1 MNYTKKPVTIEAV
14 KWNGK
19 DISEPSVWFSAAVDN
34 GCARI
39 EGDCIKI
46 KTLEG
51 EMTASP
57 GDYILK
63 DIKGE
68 IYPCKPDIFE
78 ASYFEGNVSDT
89 SDGFHT
95 FKEYEIFRML
105 YNAALFNCLV
115 DKCKVC
121 KSLYHDDGEKPFG
134 GGYFVV
140 YAELPTGQISNHYE
154 LEYWDLFNIPIV
166 NKAPKWDGHTTSD
179 TMNRLFKFVQ
189 NQSYFT
195 DGIIT
200 PWKAIEMINN
210 FHVMRR
216 SAWDKGLVVFRQVPA
231 SIQSDIIPNMQSVP
245 KEAKDIIMNSANRIE
260 YKNQLL
266 MYDMNTGEANS
277 WNPTASDLMTFD
289 WESFVRF

>member
-1 MNYTKKPVTIEAV
+1 MKYTKKPVTIEAV
-14 KWNGK
+14 KWNGE
-19 DISEPSVWFSAAVDN
+19 DINEPSIWFAKAMDDGSV
-34 GCARI
+34 RI
-39 EGDCIKI
+39 EGNCVKI

-57 GDYILK
+57 GDYIIK
-63 DIKGE
+63 GIKGE
-68 IYPCKPDIFE
+68 LYPCKPDIFE
-78 ASYFEGNVSDT
+78 ASYSEGNISDM

-95 FKEYEIFRML
+95 FKEYETFRML
-105 YNAALFNCLV
+105 YNAALFNFLV
-115 DKCKVC
+115 SKCKVC
-121 KSLYHDDGEKPFG
+121 KSMYHDDGEKPFG

-154 LEYWDLFNIPIV
+154 LKYWDLFNIPVV
-166 NKAPKWDGHTTSD
+166 NKAPKWDGHTTFD
-179 TMNRLFKFVQ
+179 VMDRLLRFVQ

-195 DGIIT
+195 DEIIT

-231 SIQSDIIPNMQSVP
+231 NIQSDIIPKMQSVP
-245 KEAKDIIMNSANRIE
+245 KEAKGIIMNSANHIE

>member
-1 MNYTKKPVTIEAV
+1 MKYTKKPVTIEAV
-14 KWNGK
+14 KWNGE
-19 DISEPSVWFSAAVDN
+19 DISEPSVWFSKVIDD
-34 GCARI
+34 GSARI
-39 EGDCIKI
+39 EGNCVKI

-57 GDYILK
+57 GDYIIK
-63 DIKGE
+63 GIKGE

-78 ASYFEGNVSDT
+78 ASYSEGNISDM
-89 SDGFHT
+89 SDGYHT
-95 FKEYEIFRML
+95 FKEYETFRML

-115 DKCKVC
+115 DKYKVC
-121 KSLYHDDGEKPFG
+121 KSMYHDNGEKPFG

-154 LEYWDLFNIPIV
+154 LKYWDLFNIPIV
-166 NKAPKWDGHTTSD
+166 NKAPKWDGHTTFD
-179 TMNRLFKFVQ
+179 VMNRLFEFVQ

-195 DGIIT
+195 DGIVT

-210 FHVMRR
+210 FYVMRR

-231 SIQSDIIPNMQSVP
+231 SIQSDIIPKMQSVP
-245 KEAKDIIMNSANRIE
+245 ERAKDIIMNSANHIE

-266 MYDMNTGEANS
+266 MYNMNTGEANS

>member
-1 MNYTKKPVTIEAV
+1 MNYTKKPVTIQAV
-14 KWNGK
+14 KWNGE
-19 DISEPSVWFSAAVDN
+19 DISEPAVWFSKAIDD
-34 GCARI
+34 GSARI
-39 EGDCIKI
+39 EGNCVKI

-57 GDYILK
+57 GDYIIK
-63 DIKGE
+63 GIKGE

-78 ASYFEGNVSDT
+78 ASYSKGGVSDM

-95 FKEYEIFRML
+95 FKEYETFRML

-115 DKCKVC
+115 NKCKVC
-121 KSLYHDDGEKPFG
+121 KSMYHDDGEKPFG

-140 YAELPTGQISNHYE
+140 YAELPMGQISNHYE
-154 LEYWDLFNIPIV
+154 LKYWDLFNIPVV
-166 NKAPKWDGHTTSD
+166 NKAPKWDGHTTFD
-179 TMNRLFKFVQ
+179 VVDRLLRFVQ
-189 NQSYFT
+189 NQSIFT
-195 DGIIT
+195 DEIIT

-216 SAWDKGLVVFRQVPA
+216 SAWNKGLVVFRQVPA

-245 KEAKDIIMNSANRIE
+245 KEAKGIIMNSANCIE

-277 WNPTASDLMTFD
+277 WNPTASDLMTCD
-289 WESFVRF
+289 WECFVRF

>member
-1 MNYTKKPVTIEAV
+1 MKYTKKPVTIEAV

-19 DISEPSVWFSAAVDN
+19 DISEPSVWFSKVIDD
-34 GCARI
+34 GSARI
-39 EGDCIKI
+39 EGNLVKI

-57 GDYILK
+57 GDYIIK
-63 DIKGE
+63 CIKGE

-78 ASYFEGNVSDT
+78 ASYFEGNVSDM
-89 SDGFHT
+89 SDGYHT
-95 FKEYEIFRML
+95 FKEYETFRML

-115 DKCKVC
+115 DKYKVC
-121 KSLYHDDGEKPFG
+121 KSMYHDDGKKPFG

-140 YAELPTGQISNHYE
+140 YAELPTGQVSNHYE
-154 LEYWDLFNIPIV
+154 LKYWDLFNIPIV
-166 NKAPKWDGHTTSD
+166 NKAPKWDGHTTFD
-179 TMNRLFKFVQ
+179 VMNRLLEFVQ
-189 NQSYFT
+189 NQSCFT
-195 DGIIT
+195 DGIVT

-210 FHVMRR
+210 FYVMRR

-231 SIQSDIIPNMQSVP
+231 SIQSDIIPKMQSVP
-245 KEAKDIIMNSANRIE
+245 ERAKDIIMNSANHIE

-266 MYDMNTGEANS
+266 MYNMNTGEANS

>member
-19 DISEPSVWFSAAVDN
+19 DISEPSVWFSAAIDN
-34 GCARI
+34 GSIRI

-57 GDYILK
+57 GDYI
-63 DIKGE
+63 IKGIKNE

-78 ASYFEGNVSDT
+78 ASYSEGNVSDM

-95 FKEYEIFRML
+95 FKEYETFRML

-179 TMNRLFKFVQ
+179 VMNRLFKFVR

-200 PWKAIEMINN
+200 PWKALEMINN
-210 FHVMRR
+210 FYVMRR
-216 SAWDKGLVVFRQVPA
+216 SAWNKGLVVFRQVPA

>member
-1 MNYTKKPVTIEAV
+1 MNYTKKPVTIKAV
-14 KWNGK
+14 KWNGE
-19 DISEPSVWFSAAVDN
+19 DISEPSVWFSAAIDS
-34 GCARI
+34 GCIRI
-39 EGDCIKI
+39 EGDCVKI

-57 GDYILK
+57 GDYIIK
-63 DIKGE
+63 GIKGE

-78 ASYFEGNVSDT
+78 ASYSEGNVSDM

-95 FKEYEIFRML
+95 FKEYETFRML

-179 TMNRLFKFVQ
+179 VMDRLFKFVQ

-245 KEAKDIIMNSANRIE
+245 KEAKGIIMNSANHIE

-266 MYDMNTGEANS
+266 MYNMNTGEANS
-277 WNPTASDLMTFD
+277 WNPTASDLMTCD